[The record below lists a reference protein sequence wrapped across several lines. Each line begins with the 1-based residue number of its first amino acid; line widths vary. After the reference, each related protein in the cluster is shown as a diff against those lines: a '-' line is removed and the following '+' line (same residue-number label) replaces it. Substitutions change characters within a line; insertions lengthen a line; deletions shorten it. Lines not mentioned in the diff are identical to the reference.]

1 MVWSIDTTQQCNLTV
16 DKHVNFTHYGI
27 AL

>member
-16 DKHVNFTHYGI
+16 DKHVNYTH
-27 AL
+27 